1 MMYKDRKYTPV
12 AESTRDFVI
21 QQVER
26 MIVGSVLVVSG
37 VVFFLFFFVFFLGRT
52 AL

>member
-37 VVFFLFFFVFFLGRT
+37 VVFSSFFFVFFLGRT